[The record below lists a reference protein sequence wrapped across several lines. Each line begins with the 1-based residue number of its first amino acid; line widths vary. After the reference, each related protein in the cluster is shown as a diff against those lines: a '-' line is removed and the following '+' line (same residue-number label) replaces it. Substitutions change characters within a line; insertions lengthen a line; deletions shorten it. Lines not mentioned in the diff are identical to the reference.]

1 MILGDIMIINSIL
14 VIVVIIIILLR
25 KKNYTDI
32 ENDKKIKIALFKL
45 THEIK
50 NPLTVC
56 KGYLDM
62 IDYSDTDK
70 LNNYLNIIKSEIDRT
85 VMIINEF
92 SDYGKLTLNKDIVEL
107 SLLLEEIYETI
118 KPLVENNN
126 IKIKFTDIED
136 DIYLD
141 IDYNKIKQVLINILK
156 NAIEAKK
163 KNEDMLL
170 EVDVNVNNN
179 YLNINIKDTGIG
191 MNKETLSKISEIFYT
206 TKQNG
211 TGLGVGLSKEIIKLH
226 NGSLDYKSKLGKGTI
241 VMIKLP
247 VK

>member
-1 MILGDIMIINSIL
+1 MSII
-14 VIVVIIIILLR
+14 VIVILLFILLLVY
-25 KKNYTDI
+25 KNFYSKI
-32 ENDKKIKIALFKL
+32 EKEKDLKIALFKL

-56 KGYLDM
+56 KGYLNM
-62 IDYSDTDK
+62 MDYNDK
-70 LNNYLNIIKSEIDRT
+70 ENIRNYLDIIRGEIDRT

-92 SDYGKLTLNKDIVEL
+92 SDYGKLTLDKDVVEI

-118 KPLVENNN
+118 KPLVKSTNIKTKFNN
-126 IKIKFTDIED
+126 ID
-136 DIYLD
+136 DEIYLD
-141 IDYNKIKQVLINILK
+141 IDYLKMKQVLINILK
-156 NAIEAKK
+156 NSIEAKK
-163 KNEDMLL
+163 KDEDMLL
-170 EVDVNVNNN
+170 EVDVGVNNN

-191 MNKETLSKISEIFYT
+191 MTKETLSRISEIFFT

-226 NGSLDYKSKLGKGTI
+226 NGSINYKSKYGKGTS
-241 VMIKLP
+241 VLIKLP